1 MLRKLRA
8 HSAATAVVI
17 SGALSASLFMPL
29 ARGEEKTQ
37 QRLEDATEVYSQ
49 IMTTPDKGIPQDLLE
64 KAHCI
69 VIVPGVK
76 KGAFIVGAE
85 YGKGFL
91 SCRDHGNRAWSGPG
105 AVRIEGGSVGLQ
117 AGGSETD
124 VILMVLNQQGEEK
137 LLQSQFT
144 LGGEGEVAAGPV
156 GRTIAAKTD
165 AKLTAGILSWSRSR
179 GIFAGVALQGATLRQ
194 DLDDN
199 QVLYG
204 KKLENRETVTQHIKP
219 PASARKLL
227 DHLNQYPLSAK
238 VTAKVTAKG
247 E

>member
-1 MLRKLRA
+1 MLRRLRA
-8 HSAATAVVI
+8 HSAAVI
-17 SGALSASLFMPL
+17 SGALSVSLLMPA

-37 QRLEDATEVYSQ
+37 QRLEDATEVFSQ
-49 IMTTPDKGIPQDLLE
+49 IMATPDKGIPRDLLE

-91 SCRDHGNRAWSGPG
+91 TCRDHGNRAWSAPG

-124 VILMVLNQQGEEK
+124 VILMVRNQEGEEK

-165 AKLTAGILSWSRSR
+165 AKLTAGILSWSRAR

-199 QVLYG
+199 QALYG
-204 KKLENRETVTQHIKP
+204 KKLENREIVTHHIKP
-219 PASARKLL
+219 PANARKLL
-227 DHLNQYPLSAK
+227 DQLNQYPLSAK
-238 VTAKVTAKG
+238 G